1 MTTNMNACKT
11 KIICT
16 IGPATSSK
24 DKIAK
29 LIKTGMNVARL
40 NFSHGT
46 HKDHQKSFNLIRECS
61 KKLGRSVAVL
71 LDLSGPK
78 IRVGKLKDNK
88 IQLVK
93 GASVTLTSESVL
105 GTSEKIPVS
114 YPDLPKEVKR
124 GDAIL
129 LNDGLI
135 ELKVINTDGKEIK
148 CKVIV
153 GGPLSSH
160 KGINLTRGI
169 LKVKSLTPKDKNDL
183 IFGIGLGV
191 DFVALSFVR
200 KAEDILEAK
209 RVIEQHKAAI
219 PVIAKIEKHEALKNI
234 DSILKVTD
242 GLMVARGDLGV
253 EIPIER
259 IPFVQKMLIKKANQL
274 GKPVITA
281 TQMLRSMVDHP
292 RPTRAEVTDIANAI
306 CDGTDA
312 IMLSEETAV
321 GRYPIEAV
329 KMMVKVAKRTEKMFC
344 FERIFVRRKIS
355 KSRNIPA
362 ATSHAACVLAYDLK
376 AKAIMTCTVS
386 GSTSRMVSKYRPSV
400 PVLALTPKAD
410 TARRLSL
417 VWGVYPVLV
426 KKIRDTDDIIKKSM
440 NIAKQMRLARS
451 GDIFVITAG
460 VPIAASGTTNLIK
473 IEIVE

>member
-1 MTTNMNACKT
+1 MNACKT

-24 DKIAK
+24 DRIAK

-40 NFSHGT
+40 KFSHGT
-46 HKDHQKSFNLIRECS
+46 HKEHQKSFNLIRECS
-61 KKLGRSVAVL
+61 KKLNSPVAIL
-71 LDLSGPK
+71 MDLSGPK
-78 IRVGKLKDNK
+78 IRVGKLEDNK
-88 IQLVK
+88 IQLIK

-135 ELKVINTDGKEIK
+135 ELKVINTNGKEIK

-169 LKVKSLTPKDKNDL
+169 LKVRSLTPKDKGDL

-200 KAEDILEAK
+200 RAEDILEAK

-234 DSILKVTD
+234 DSILKVAD

-259 IPFVQKMLIKKANQL
+259 IPFVQKMLIGKANQL

-329 KMMVKVAKRTEKMFC
+329 KMMVKVARRTEKMFC
-344 FERIFVRRKIS
+344 FERIFVRRKAS
-355 KSRNIPA
+355 KSRSIPA

-426 KKIRDTDDIIKKSM
+426 KELRDADDIIKKSM
-440 NIAKQMRLARS
+440 SIAKQMRLAKS
-451 GDIFVITAG
+451 GDVFVITAG

>member
-1 MTTNMNACKT
+1 MNACKT

-24 DKIAK
+24 DRITK
-29 LIKTGMNVARL
+29 LIKAGMNVARL

-46 HKDHQKSFNLIRECS
+46 HKEHEKSFNLIRECS
-61 KKLGRSVAVL
+61 KKLNRSVAIL

-88 IQLVK
+88 LLLIK
-93 GASVTLTSESVL
+93 GASITLTSENVL
-105 GTSEKIPVS
+105 GTDKKISVS
-114 YPDLPKEVKR
+114 YPDLPKEVRR

-135 ELKVINTDGKEIK
+135 ELKVINTNGKEIK

-160 KGINLTRGI
+160 KGLNLTRGI
-169 LKVKSLTPKDKNDL
+169 LKVKSLTPKDKSDL
-183 IFGIGLGV
+183 TFGIRLGV
-191 DFVALSFVR
+191 DLVALSFVR
-200 KAEDILEAK
+200 KAEDISETK
-209 RVIEQHKAAI
+209 RVIEQYKAGI

-234 DSILKVTD
+234 DSILEVAD

-259 IPFVQKMLIKKANQL
+259 IPFVQKMLIRKANHL

-281 TQMLRSMVDHP
+281 TQMLRSMVEHP

-321 GRYPIEAV
+321 GRYPIESV

-344 FERIFVRRKIS
+344 FERIFVRREAS
-355 KSRNIPA
+355 TSRSIPA
-362 ATSHAACVLAYDLK
+362 ATSHAASVLAYDLK

-400 PVLALTPKAD
+400 PILALTPKAD
-410 TARRLSL
+410 IARRLSL

-426 KKIRDTDDIIKKSM
+426 KELKNTDDIIKKSI
-440 NIAKQMRLARS
+440 NIATKMRLVRS
-451 GDIFVITAG
+451 GDVLVITAG

-473 IEIVE
+473 IETVE